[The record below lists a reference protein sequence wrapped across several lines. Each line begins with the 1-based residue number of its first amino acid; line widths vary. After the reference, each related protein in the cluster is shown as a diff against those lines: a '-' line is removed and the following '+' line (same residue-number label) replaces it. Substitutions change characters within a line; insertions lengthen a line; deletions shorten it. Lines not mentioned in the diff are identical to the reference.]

1 MRSTVVPAQITT
13 VEDKIAGSLG
23 LSQLI
28 LLTVPIF
35 GGSAL
40 FVFLPPFFNY
50 ATYKVVL
57 ITVFA
62 ALCGLLA
69 IRIKGKI
76 LLLWGVVLLRYNSRP
91 KYYVFNKNNMHLRET
106 APVVKEEK
114 ATKQIKTK
122 KKAHSLLPK
131 LSTAELVQAESIL
144 ANPNANLRL
153 EVTKKGRLN
162 VRFTEVQ

>member
-40 FVFLPPFFNY
+40 YVLLPPFFNY
-50 ATYKVVL
+50 AVYKIVF
-57 ITVFA
+57 ITCFA
-62 ALCGLLA
+62 ALCALLA

-76 LLLWGVVLLRYNSRP
+76 LLFWLIALLRYNLRP
-91 KYYVFNKNNMHLRET
+91 RYYLFNKNDAHLRDT
-106 APVVKEEK
+106 APVVKEQAEVEESK
-114 ATKQIKTK
+114 PK
-122 KKAHSLLPK
+122 KVTRPHLPQ
-131 LSTAELVQAESIL
+131 LSTAELVRIEDVI
-144 ANPNANLRL
+144 ANPQANLHFKTNR
-153 EVTKKGRLN
+153 KGELY
-162 VRFTEVQ
+162 VHITEVQ

>member
-40 FVFLPPFFNY
+40 FVFLPPFFSY

-57 ITVFA
+57 ITAFA

-91 KYYVFNKNNMHLRET
+91 RYYVFNKNDVHLRDI
-106 APVVKEEK
+106 APRVKEEK
-114 ATKQIKTK
+114 AVEQAKPEK
-122 KKAHSLLPK
+122 KLLPSLPQ
-131 LSTAELVQAESIL
+131 LSTAELVRIENIIT
-144 ANPNANLRL
+144 NPQANLHFKTNR
-153 EVTKKGRLN
+153 KGELY
-162 VRFTEVQ
+162 VHITEVR

>member
-62 ALCGLLA
+62 TLCGLLA

-91 KYYVFNKNNMHLRET
+91 RYYVFNKNDAHLRDT
-106 APVVKEEK
+106 APVVREEK
-114 ATKQIKTK
+114 AATQTTAKDKPRL
-122 KKAHSLLPK
+122 SLPK
-131 LSTAELVQAESIL
+131 LSTAELVHAESIL
-144 ANPNANLRL
+144 ANPSANLRL
-153 EVTKKGRLN
+153 EITKKGGLN
-162 VRFTEVQ
+162 VRFTEVR